1 MTKKRIPHAF
11 TIIFALIII
20 VAIFTWILPAGKFE
34 TRFDEAAGREVV
46 VAGTYKTVDSNPQG
60 IQSVLTSFSKG
71 IIEAA
76 EVIAFVLIVGG
87 SYGIII
93 KTGAIE
99 AGLNQAIRKFGSKD
113 KLVIPILMILFSI
126 GGTTTGMWEETLPF
140 FMITI
145 PLMVA
150 LGFDPIVGIAVI
162 ILGAGIGTL
171 GSTVNPFA
179 TGIASAIAGINIS
192 EGFYLRVLL
201 YVVSV
206 ILACGYVLWYALRIK
221 KDPTKSIVY
230 YAREDHLKA
239 FAEGGSFGKNNAD
252 STFSAA
258 HKIILV
264 LLFAAIIFMV
274 FAIIKL
280 DWWMSEITMLFI
292 ALAVISGLIAKMD
305 NNTFWDSFIDGS
317 KDLLSAALVIGL
329 SRAIVV
335 VANEGMILDT
345 ILNGAANFLGGLS
358 RIWFVILNEFV
369 QIAIAFLVPSSSG
382 HAALTMPIMAPL
394 ADLFDVP
401 RSVIVI
407 LYQGASGVVNLITP
421 TAGVLMAAIA
431 MARIT
436 WVDWLKFVYPL
447 LIILVAV
454 VIIIAVMGL

>member
-1 MTKKRIPHAF
+1 MIKTRIPHAF
-11 TIIFALIII
+11 TIIFGLIII
-20 VAIFTWILPAGKFE
+20 VAILTWILPAGQFDRKFDKA
-34 TRFDEAAGREVV
+34 TDRELV
-46 VAGTYKTVDSNPQG
+46 VAGTFKAVDSNPQG
-60 IQSVLTSFSKG
+60 IESVLTSFSKG

-87 SYGIII
+87 AYGVII

-99 AGLNQAIRKFGSKD
+99 SGLNQAIRKFGSKE

-150 LGFDPIVGIAVI
+150 LGFDPIIGIAVI
-162 ILGAGIGTL
+162 ILGAGIGNF

-179 TGIASAIAGINIS
+179 TGIASAIAGISIQD
-192 EGFYLRVLL
+192 GFSLRVVM
-201 YVVSV
+201 YVVGV
-206 ILACGYVLWYALRIK
+206 ILSCAYVLWYAVRIK

-230 YAREDHLKA
+230 YRREEHLKA
-239 FAEGGSFGKNNAD
+239 FASEGSNSNVNKEIF
-252 STFSAA
+252 STA

-264 LLFAAIIFMV
+264 LLFASIIFMV
-274 FAIIKL
+274 YAIVQMG
-280 DWWMSEITMLFI
+280 WWMSEITMLFL
-292 ALAVISGLIAKMD
+292 ALAIIAGLIAKID
-305 NNTFWDSFIDGS
+305 NNTFWDSFIDGA

-345 ILNGAANFLGGLS
+345 ILNGAANFLADLS

-369 QIAIAFLVPSSSG
+369 QICIAFLVPSSSG

-394 ADLFDVP
+394 GDLFNVP
-401 RSVIVI
+401 REVIVI

-431 MARIT
+431 MAKIT
-436 WVDWLKFVYPL
+436 WIDWLKFVYPL
-447 LIILVAV
+447 LVILVVLVIV
-454 VIIIAVMGL
+454 VAIMGL